1 MKPFSFVC
9 QNLIGLP
16 VQDWLCET
24 TASRQHCCR
33 QSRDDFEADFAA
45 VPLIASLSW
54 MEKHAN
60 MLHAGITL
68 LLSAV
73 RAVMGSVRSYE
84 AGILGAEASS
94 ENPPLCVTDA
104 EFC

>member
-1 MKPFSFVC
+1 
-9 QNLIGLP
+9 
-16 VQDWLCET
+16 
-24 TASRQHCCR
+24 
-33 QSRDDFEADFAA
+33 
-45 VPLIASLSW
+45 
-54 MEKHAN
+54 

-73 RAVMGSVRSYE
+73 RAEMGSVRSYE

>member
-1 MKPFSFVC
+1 MKPFSLVC

-45 VPLIASLSW
+45 GPLNASLLW
-54 MEKHAN
+54 MEKHPV
-60 MLHAGITL
+60 LHAGPTL

-73 RAVMGSVRSYE
+73 RAEMGSLSSYE

-94 ENPPLCVTDA
+94 ENPPLCVTNT